1 MGRKIKNSILPWGGH
16 APAGIILK
24 TITEEKDVGVWIR
37 DDLKPSTQ
45 CLKSCKKANSVLGQ
59 MSRGVTYRDRV
70 TWINLYKQ
78 YVRPHLEY
86 CAQAWSPWTALDIDR
101 IESVQERALRMVPGL
116 ANLTYKEKLKELN
129 LQSLEERRIRGD
141 VIQSLR
147 II

>member
-1 MGRKIKNSILPWGGH
+1 
-16 APAGIILK
+16 
-24 TITEEKDVGVWIR
+24 
-37 DDLKPSTQ
+37 
-45 CLKSCKKANSVLGQ
+45 

-141 VIQSLR
+141 VIQAWKVITLEKNHSGLFSLSGESQQMNNTR
-147 II
+147 FMSDPLNIGKPRAHLDL